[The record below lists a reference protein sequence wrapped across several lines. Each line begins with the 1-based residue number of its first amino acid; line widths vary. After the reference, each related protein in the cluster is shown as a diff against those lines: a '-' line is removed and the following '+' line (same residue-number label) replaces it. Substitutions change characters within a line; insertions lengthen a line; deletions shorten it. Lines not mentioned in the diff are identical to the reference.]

1 MPSSVWSGYLT
12 FGLISVPVK
21 LFSAARSENISF
33 NMLHK
38 GCGARV
44 KQQLVCPVHERTVT
58 RDEIV
63 KGYEYEKDRYVEIE
77 AEEIKKIEPRTARAM
92 EILEFVP
99 LAEVDPLYFDAS
111 YYLVPDEPGRRA
123 YALLRQ
129 ALVDSGRCAIAR
141 VAMHNRE
148 YTVIVRPV
156 EKGLAVHSMYFQS
169 EVRKIE
175 ELGPMDNVEV
185 KEKELELAH
194 SLIQSLAA
202 NFSPAQYR
210 DSFQEGLKALV
221 EAKVHGQP
229 VPEVEKPRLA
239 PVIDLMAA
247 LKQSLEDARKLPRKQ
262 AANASAAESSSG
274 GKAPQ
279 GGAAEPAAAEAVGAR
294 PRRKSARSRNG

>member
-12 FGLISVPVK
+12 FGLISIPVK

-44 KQQLVCPVHERTVT
+44 KQQLVCPVHERPVT

-77 AEEIKKIEPRTARAM
+77 AEEIKKVEPRTARAM

-156 EKGLAVHSMYFQS
+156 EKGLAAHSMYFQN

-210 DSFQEGLKALV
+210 DTFQEGLKALV
-221 EAKVHGQP
+221 EAKVQGQP

-262 AANASAAESSSG
+262 AGNASAAESTSG
-274 GKAPQ
+274 AK
-279 GGAAEPAAAEAVGAR
+279 GARGAEPAVAEAAGGR